1 MLSPCLA
8 LFVSKVLLDMKFN
21 LFIDGPPIS
30 SVIKKVDWSP
40 EELPTQSMVGPNIF
54 TKCIE
59 DSASS
64 GACILN
70 LFSEMLSLLIPQVG
84 SPLNGMQS
92 PLVKLSSD
100 N

>member
-8 LFVSKVLLDMKFN
+8 LFVFKELLDMKFN
-21 LFIDGPPIS
+21 LFIDGPPRS

-64 GACILN
+64 GA
-70 LFSEMLSLLIPQVG
+70 
-84 SPLNGMQS
+84 
-92 PLVKLSSD
+92 
-100 N
+100 